1 MLLLN
6 YSLGKTLPKPPSSRE
21 GGRLQAVEGVSF
33 YADFFILALFG
44 GRVKPAGT
52 EMGLFRLKKV
62 MRWLVMTGGKFR
74 AKTKGA
80 AAMPEDWKR
89 ALERRLADVPR
100 GEVLI
105 RAASGAPLFP
115 PPACACIG
123 RDEKGRLDIWPLYP
137 GVELTLQAY
146 SAKSVA
152 FHHDVPGAAMLEINH
167 CYVGRV
173 GYTSG
178 AEPALYLGEGD
189 LSLHGLHTGVESV
202 MQFPFDGYLGFSF
215 RVDVARLDG
224 ECPAFM
230 REAGVSGAQI
240 LARFC
245 GENGFSVLSSAEQV
259 GALLDP
265 LYTLPERLLIPY
277 AKLKFQELMLLLSVM
292 DAPPVTQSAYQAEQI
307 ALIRRIHDQM
317 MSDMSQ
323 RCTIEMLSQQ
333 YHINTSTLK
342 SLFKTV
348 YGQPLA
354 AHMKEH
360 RMEYAA
366 RLLRTTTDSLA
377 EIAEKVGYE
386 SQSKLTAAFKS
397 AYGVLPS
404 EYRKE
409 KKENSRP

>member
-1 MLLLN
+1 MYFAPERLIGAVSDTKTPQGAVAVF
-6 YSLGKTLPKPPSSRE
+6 SLPVFPEAPGEK
-21 GGRLQAVEGVSF
+21 
-33 YADFFILALFG
+33 ILALDAVQDPG
-44 GRVKPAGT
+44 NVGTIWRTADAAG
-52 EMGLFRLKKV
+52 F
-62 MRWLVMTGGKFR
+62 
-74 AKTKGA
+74 
-80 AAMPEDWKR
+80 
-89 ALERRLADVPR
+89 
-100 GEVLI
+100 
-105 RAASGAPLFP
+105 S
-115 PPACACIG
+115 
-123 RDEKGRLDIWPLYP
+123 
-137 GVELTLQAY
+137 
-146 SAKSVA
+146 
-152 FHHDVPGAAMLEINH
+152 
-167 CYVGRV
+167 
-173 GYTSG
+173 
-178 AEPALYLGEGD
+178 ALYLGEGD

-215 RVDVARLDG
+215 RVDVARLD
-224 ECPAFM
+224 EERPAFM

>member
-1 MLLLN
+1 
-6 YSLGKTLPKPPSSRE
+6 
-21 GGRLQAVEGVSF
+21 
-33 YADFFILALFG
+33 
-44 GRVKPAGT
+44 
-52 EMGLFRLKKV
+52 
-62 MRWLVMTGGKFR
+62 
-74 AKTKGA
+74 
-80 AAMPEDWKR
+80 MPEDWKR

-167 CYVGRV
+167 CYAGRV

-215 RVDVARLDG
+215 RVDVARLDANL
-224 ECPAFM
+224 PDFM
-230 REAGVSGAQI
+230 REAGVCAAGI
-240 LARFC
+240 LTKFC

-277 AKLKFQELMLLLSVM
+277 A
-292 DAPPVTQSAYQAEQI
+292 
-307 ALIRRIHDQM
+307 
-317 MSDMSQ
+317 
-323 RCTIEMLSQQ
+323 
-333 YHINTSTLK
+333 
-342 SLFKTV
+342 
-348 YGQPLA
+348 
-354 AHMKEH
+354 
-360 RMEYAA
+360 
-366 RLLRTTTDSLA
+366 
-377 EIAEKVGYE
+377 
-386 SQSKLTAAFKS
+386 
-397 AYGVLPS
+397 
-404 EYRKE
+404 
-409 KKENSRP
+409 

>member
-1 MLLLN
+1 
-6 YSLGKTLPKPPSSRE
+6 
-21 GGRLQAVEGVSF
+21 
-33 YADFFILALFG
+33 
-44 GRVKPAGT
+44 
-52 EMGLFRLKKV
+52 
-62 MRWLVMTGGKFR
+62 
-74 AKTKGA
+74 
-80 AAMPEDWKR
+80 MPEDWKR

-115 PPACACIG
+115 PPACVCIG

-167 CYVGRV
+167 CYAGRV

-178 AEPALYLGEGD
+178 AKTALYLGEGD

-224 ECPAFM
+224 ERPAFM

-245 GENGFSVLSSAEQV
+245 GENGFSVFSSAEQV

>member
-1 MLLLN
+1 MFFSIDVDALDAQ
-6 YSLGKTLPKPPSSRE
+6 PP
-21 GGRLQAVEGVSF
+21 
-33 YADFFILALFG
+33 
-44 GRVKPAGT
+44 
-52 EMGLFRLKKV
+52 
-62 MRWLVMTGGKFR
+62 
-74 AKTKGA
+74 
-80 AAMPEDWKR
+80 
-89 ALERRLADVPR
+89 
-100 GEVLI
+100 
-105 RAASGAPLFP
+105 
-115 PPACACIG
+115 
-123 RDEKGRLDIWPLYP
+123 
-137 GVELTLQAY
+137 EL
-146 SAKSVA
+146 
-152 FHHDVPGAAMLEINH
+152 
-167 CYVGRV
+167 
-173 GYTSG
+173 
-178 AEPALYLGEGD
+178 
-189 LSLHGLHTGVESV
+189 
-202 MQFPFDGYLGFSF
+202 
-215 RVDVARLDG
+215 
-224 ECPAFM
+224 M
-230 REAGVSGAQI
+230 REAGVCARD
-240 LARFC
+240 LYDRFC
-245 GENGFSVLSSAEQV
+245 RESSATLSACPQNAAIFD
-259 GALLDP
+259 G
-265 LYTLPERLLIPY
+265 LYTFDRAILLPY
-277 AKLKFQELMLLLSVM
+277 ARLKFQELMLLLSVM

>member
-1 MLLLN
+1 
-6 YSLGKTLPKPPSSRE
+6 
-21 GGRLQAVEGVSF
+21 
-33 YADFFILALFG
+33 
-44 GRVKPAGT
+44 
-52 EMGLFRLKKV
+52 
-62 MRWLVMTGGKFR
+62 
-74 AKTKGA
+74 
-80 AAMPEDWKR
+80 MPEDWKQ
-89 ALERRLADVPR
+89 ALAKRLADVPK

-123 RDEKGRLDIWPLYP
+123 KDEKGRMDLWPLYP

-152 FHHDVPGAAMLEINH
+152 FHHDVPGMPMLEINH
-167 CYVGRV
+167 CYAGRV
-173 GYTSG
+173 GYTSDAG
-178 AEPALYLGEGD
+178 LALYLGAGD
-189 LSLHGLHTGVESV
+189 ISLHGLHTCAESV

-215 RVDVARLDG
+215 RVDVAKLD
-224 ECPAFM
+224 ETPPEFM
-230 REAGVSGAQI
+230 REAGVSGARI
-240 LARFC
+240 LTQFC

-265 LYTLPERLLIPY
+265 LYTLPEHLLIPY

-292 DAPPVTQSAYQAEQI
+292 DAPPVTQNAYQAEQI
-307 ALIRRIHDQM
+307 ALIRQIHDQM

-409 KKENSRP
+409 KKENSRS

>member
-1 MLLLN
+1 
-6 YSLGKTLPKPPSSRE
+6 
-21 GGRLQAVEGVSF
+21 
-33 YADFFILALFG
+33 
-44 GRVKPAGT
+44 
-52 EMGLFRLKKV
+52 
-62 MRWLVMTGGKFR
+62 
-74 AKTKGA
+74 
-80 AAMPEDWKR
+80 MPGDWKQ
-89 ALERRLADVPR
+89 ALEARLADVPK
-100 GEVLI
+100 GELLVC
-105 RAASGAPLFP
+105 AKSDALFFS

-123 RDEKGRLDIWPLYP
+123 RDDKGRLDIWPLYP

-146 SAKSVA
+146 SATSVA
-152 FHHDVPGAAMLEINH
+152 FHHDVPGAPLLEINH
-167 CYVGRV
+167 CYAGRV
-173 GYTSG
+173 GCTSDTG
-178 AEPALYLGEGD
+178 LALYLGAGD
-189 LSLHGLHTGVESV
+189 LSLHGLHTCAETV
-202 MQFPFDGYLGFSF
+202 MQFRIDA
-215 RVDVARLDG
+215 ARLDANPP
-224 ECPAFM
+224 EFM
-230 REAGVSGAQI
+230 RDAGVTGSQI
-240 LARFC
+240 LTRFC

-265 LYTLPERLLIPY
+265 LYTLPERLLVPY
-277 AKLKFQELMLLLSVM
+277 AKLKFQELMLLLSVT

-366 RLLRTTTDSLA
+366 RLLRTTNDSLS
-377 EIAEKVGYE
+377 EIAKKVGYE

-397 AYGVLPS
+397 A
-404 EYRKE
+404 
-409 KKENSRP
+409 

>member
-1 MLLLN
+1 MMEAFLLSIVILF
-6 YSLGKTLPKPPSSRE
+6 LAIKRGILPGKK
-21 GGRLQAVEGVSF
+21 RL
-33 YADFFILALFG
+33 
-44 GRVKPAGT
+44 
-52 EMGLFRLKKV
+52 
-62 MRWLVMTGGKFR
+62 
-74 AKTKGA
+74 
-80 AAMPEDWKR
+80 
-89 ALERRLADVPR
+89 
-100 GEVLI
+100 
-105 RAASGAPLFP
+105 
-115 PPACACIG
+115 
-123 RDEKGRLDIWPLYP
+123 
-137 GVELTLQAY
+137 
-146 SAKSVA
+146 
-152 FHHDVPGAAMLEINH
+152 
-167 CYVGRV
+167 
-173 GYTSG
+173 
-178 AEPALYLGEGD
+178 LYLAAD
-189 LSLHGLHTGVESV
+189 GL
-202 MQFPFDGYLGFSF
+202 PDGK
-215 RVDVARLDG
+215 R
-224 ECPAFM
+224 
-230 REAGVSGAQI
+230 
-240 LARFC
+240 
-245 GENGFSVLSSAEQV
+245 
-259 GALLDP
+259 
-265 LYTLPERLLIPY
+265 
-277 AKLKFQELMLLLSVM
+277 
-292 DAPPVTQSAYQAEQI
+292 PVTQSAYQAEQI

>member
-1 MLLLN
+1 MR
-6 YSLGKTLPKPPSSRE
+6 GRPIPRPPSSRE
-21 GGRLQAVEGVSF
+21 GDRPQAVEGVSF
-33 YADFFILALFG
+33 YADFLILALFG
-44 GRVKPAGT
+44 SHVKPAGT
-52 EMGLFRLKKV
+52 EKGLFRLKKV
-62 MRWLVMTGGKFR
+62 MRWLVKTGGRFQ

-167 CYVGRV
+167 CYAGRV
-173 GYTSG
+173 GYTRG
-178 AEPALYLGEGD
+178 AEPALYLGDGD

-224 ECPAFM
+224 ERPAFM